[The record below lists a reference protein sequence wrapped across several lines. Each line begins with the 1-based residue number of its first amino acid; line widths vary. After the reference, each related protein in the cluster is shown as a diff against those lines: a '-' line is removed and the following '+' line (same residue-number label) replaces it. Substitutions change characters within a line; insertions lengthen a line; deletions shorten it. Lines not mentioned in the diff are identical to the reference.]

1 MYLYSIHAVSRTT
14 FHLKTACDR
23 VKLLIE
29 TFSEAAKQNDEY
41 LVWKTELV
49 KTDYELLIVL
59 PVIYFIGREIPV
71 LLSPN
76 L

>member
-1 MYLYSIHAVSRTT
+1 MSRTT
-14 FHLKTACDR
+14 FHLITACNR
-23 VKLLIE
+23 VKLLTE
-29 TFSEAAKQNDEY
+29 TFREAPKISDEY
-41 LVWKTELV
+41 LVWKTEFV

-59 PVIYFIGREIPV
+59 PLIYFIDREIPV